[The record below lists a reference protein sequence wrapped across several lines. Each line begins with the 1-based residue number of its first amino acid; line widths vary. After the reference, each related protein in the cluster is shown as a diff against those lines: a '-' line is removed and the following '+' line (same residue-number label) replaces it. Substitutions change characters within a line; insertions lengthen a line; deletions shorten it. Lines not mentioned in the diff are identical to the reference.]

1 MKHLFIAL
9 SLLAFSSASQAQL
22 IRNAVVEPSPPTAT
36 EIDVLWPAFPQIG
49 GMREVYVS
57 AATSHRFF
65 VDPASLVVNG
75 KQVRYALVV
84 RSAGGAE
91 NYSVETIDCDNLQ
104 WRLDA
109 TGRDGVWAASR
120 VSDWRPIENKPVN
133 RIHAALA
140 KEYFCPNGGVILDM
154 AEGRDALQRG
164 GHPRTGATR

>member
-1 MKHLFIAL
+1 MRPSFIAL
-9 SLLAFSSASQAQL
+9 SLLALCGVSQAQL
-22 IRNAVVEPSPPTAT
+22 IRNAPGEPSPPAIT
-36 EIDVLWPAFPQIG
+36 EIGVPWPAFPQIG

-65 VDPASLVVNG
+65 VDPGSLVVNG
-75 KQVRYALVV
+75 KQVRYALLV

-91 NYSVETIDCDNLQ
+91 NYSLETIDCDNLQ

-109 TGRDGVWAASR
+109 TGRDGVWSASR
-120 VSDWRPIENKPVN
+120 VSDWRPIENKPIN
-133 RIHAALA
+133 RVHAALA
-140 KEYFCPNGGVILDM
+140 KEYFCPNGGVILDV